1 MIINGIQLIGLIEE
15 LEPPDLTEQD
25 PWPQRIIQPQQV
37 TAQELEDPSLL
48 GEPSSTTTEQQLMW
62 QELLNNWR
70 LNSPTTRDIDEL
82 NRISSLF
89 LNHHAR

>member
-25 PWPQRIIQPQQV
+25 AWPQRIIQPQQI

-89 LNHHAR
+89 LIS

>member
-25 PWPQRIIQPQQV
+25 AWPQRIIQPQQV
-37 TAQELEDPSLL
+37 TAQELENPSLL

-89 LNHHAR
+89 LIS

>member
-37 TAQELEDPSLL
+37 TAQELENPSLL

-89 LNHHAR
+89 LIS

>member
-1 MIINGIQLIGLIEE
+1 MAYNLLGLIEE
-15 LEPPDLTEQD
+15 LKPPDLTEQD
-25 PWPQRIIQPQQV
+25 AWPQRIIEPQQV
-37 TAQELEDPSLL
+37 TAEELENPSLL
-48 GEPSSTTTEQQLMW
+48 GEPSSTTTEQQEMW

>member
-25 PWPQRIIQPQQV
+25 AWPQRIIQPQQV
-37 TAQELEDPSLL
+37 TAQELENPSLL

-89 LNHHAR
+89 RIS

>member
-1 MIINGIQLIGLIEE
+1 MAYHLLGLIEE
-15 LEPPDLTEQD
+15 LKPPDLTEQD
-25 PWPQRIIQPQQV
+25 AWPQRIIEPQQV
-37 TAQELEDPSLL
+37 TAEELENPSLL
-48 GEPSSTTTEQQLMW
+48 GEPSSTTTEQQEMW

>member
-25 PWPQRIIQPQQV
+25 AWPQRIIQPQQV
-37 TAQELEDPSLL
+37 TAQELENPSLL